1 MKKINACKF
10 MFKKTKCKCFHCIE
24 RPLVAV
30 SQNLDPAS
38 MKQRFFL
45 RLSVR
50 QTCPKKQHPA
60 KFKIASLEAFLGNQ
74 SL

>member
-30 SQNLDPAS
+30 SQNLDPVS
-38 MKQRFFL
+38 MKQRFFYG
-45 RLSVR
+45 
-50 QTCPKKQHPA
+50 
-60 KFKIASLEAFLGNQ
+60 SL
-74 SL
+74 